1 MIMNDGMFLTLKN
14 QKERM
19 AFVERNDNWTT
30 VDNNSDLLE
39 VRCLFIG
46 ERIFVRFLTYE
57 QKFPWHDDNSTDTK
71 KNPPKWTRLEQFEI
85 REDEEHVK
93 FLVQVSNTKLCDVIA
108 KYQRKSRKE
117 LEQ

>member
-1 MIMNDGMFLTLKN
+1 MEEENILTLKN

-19 AFVERNDNWTT
+19 VFVENSDNWTT

-46 ERIFVRFLTYE
+46 ERICVRFLTYE
-57 QKFPWHDDNSTDTK
+57 QKFPWHDDNFTDTK

>member
-1 MIMNDGMFLTLKN
+1 MEEENILTLKN

-19 AFVERNDNWTT
+19 VFVENSDNWTT

-39 VRCLFIG
+39 VRCMFIG
-46 ERIFVRFLTYE
+46 KRVFVRMLTYE
-57 QKFPWHDDNSTDTK
+57 QEFPSYADNSADTK
-71 KNPPKWTRLEQFEI
+71 VNPPKWTRLDQFEI

-93 FLVQVSNTKLCDVIA
+93 YLVRVTNTELCNVLA
-108 KYQRKSRKE
+108 KYQRKFRKE

>member
-1 MIMNDGMFLTLKN
+1 MEEENILTLKN

-19 AFVERNDNWTT
+19 VFVENSDNWTT

-46 ERIFVRFLTYE
+46 ERTFVRFLTYE
-57 QKFPWHDDNSTDTK
+57 QKFPWHDDNFTDTK

>member
-1 MIMNDGMFLTLKN
+1 MEEENILTLKN

-19 AFVERNDNWTT
+19 VFVENSDNWTT

-57 QKFPWHDDNSTDTK
+57 QKFPWHDDNFTDTK

-85 REDEEHVK
+85 REDEEHVN

>member
-1 MIMNDGMFLTLKN
+1 MEEENILTLKN

-19 AFVERNDNWTT
+19 VFVENSDNWTT

-39 VRCLFIG
+39 VRCMFIG
-46 ERIFVRFLTYE
+46 KRVFVRMLTYE
-57 QKFPWHDDNSTDTK
+57 QEFPSYADNSTDTK
-71 KNPPKWTRLEQFEI
+71 ENPPKWARLDQFEI

-93 FLVQVSNTKLCDVIA
+93 YLVRVTNTELCNVLA
-108 KYQRKSRKE
+108 KYQRKIRKE

>member
-1 MIMNDGMFLTLKN
+1 MEEENILTLKN

-19 AFVERNDNWTT
+19 VFVENSDNWTT

>member
-1 MIMNDGMFLTLKN
+1 MKDEMFLTLKN
-14 QKERM
+14 HKERM
-19 AFVERNDNWTT
+19 AFIENSDNWMPFQN
-30 VDNNSDLLE
+30 DSDLIE
-39 VRCLFIG
+39 MRHLFIG

-57 QKFPWHDDNSTDTK
+57 QKFPWHDDNFTDTK

>member
-1 MIMNDGMFLTLKN
+1 MEEENILTLKN

-19 AFVERNDNWTT
+19 VFVENSDNWTT

-46 ERIFVRFLTYE
+46 ERIFIRFLTYE

-93 FLVQVSNTKLCDVIA
+93 YLVQVSNTKLCDVIA

>member
-1 MIMNDGMFLTLKN
+1 MEEENILTLKN

-19 AFVERNDNWTT
+19 VFVENSDNWTT

-57 QKFPWHDDNSTDTK
+57 QKFPWHDDNFTDTK
-71 KNPPKWTRLEQFEI
+71 KK
-85 REDEEHVK
+85 
-93 FLVQVSNTKLCDVIA
+93 STKVDKTGTV
-108 KYQRKSRKE
+108 
-117 LEQ
+117 

>member
-1 MIMNDGMFLTLKN
+1 MEEENILTLKN

-19 AFVERNDNWTT
+19 VFVENSDNWTT

-93 FLVQVSNTKLCDVIA
+93 YLVQVSNTKLCDVIA

>member
-1 MIMNDGMFLTLKN
+1 MEEENILTLKN

-19 AFVERNDNWTT
+19 VFVENSDNWTT

-57 QKFPWHDDNSTDTK
+57 QKFPWHDDNFTDTK

-93 FLVQVSNTKLCDVIA
+93 FLVQVSNTKLCDVLA

-117 LEQ
+117 LQQ